1 MVRAVP
7 ILTLFHS
14 EVASS
19 ILLSS
24 PMIRSTA
31 ARNLSRS
38 WDISRY
44 LIVGISECI
53 QSAYILGSLLFVC
66 NICIGGCCRICLI
79 STAIILVLTLLIVLH
94 CFLWGFSIY
103 CGLLVSCWFVMSS
116 QCLILDISCASF
128 WISFGNSCWFVRSTV
143 TSVSF
148 LQMILFFAN
157 FFTIGDSDGSGNH
170 P

>member
-14 EVASS
+14 EVSSS

-24 PMIRSTA
+24 PMIWSTA

-44 LIVGISECI
+44 LIVVFYSGISECI

-66 NICIGGCCRICLI
+66 SICIGGCCRICFI
-79 STAIILVLTLLIVLH
+79 FTAIILVLTLLIVLH

-143 TSVSF
+143 FFFISLFMHSF
-148 LQMILFFAN
+148 L
-157 FFTIGDSDGSGNH
+157 